1 MEAAAASAEEI
12 LGNQCQVCGD
22 VACAINHRALTC
34 HSCRM
39 FFKRHADK
47 FWRLKCRK
55 AGNCPIDRQTR
66 AACQWCRLQRCLS
79 VGMRLN
85 RLTEARPRKVYRANC
100 RILLDGFISEQL
112 AKFPSSSSSEDDPN
126 SSTFS
131 SSSSSSSSSSPPL
144 HLFCP
149 LLELSPTEASL
160 IAEVDAAIAA
170 SFVEEN
176 RLPVTGSRT
185 SSIDVLNMLSLYAR
199 QIVRFCKSIAAFRLL
214 PKDDQL
220 TILKPFYFEI
230 MVIRI
235 SYHYDEQRHAF
246 PLVNSERA
254 DSVFYVYM
262 RQERMATVRGGGKG
276 STYKN
281 KNGSIRGR
289 RHQRR
294 FVRALHEEMEGDLR
308 VRNLLI
314 ALALFKSR
322 DHFVGAGSREFVRY
336 QYRLYTRLLRR
347 HLEVRTGSAQLAEE
361 RFIALTSLNS
371 DFAVMRDKVL
381 AYVKSVDINQVTDLV
396 AEIFDM
402 NHLSFDTL
410 INFLK
415 RLCNFCS
422 GTRTGDTVN
431 RFDSKNVTIAE
442 FGIVGK

>member
-1 MEAAAASAEEI
+1 M
-12 LGNQCQVCGD
+12 LK
-22 VACAINHRALTC
+22 
-34 HSCRM
+34 
-39 FFKRHADK
+39 FFYFY
-47 FWRLKCRK
+47 FWQRLKCRK
-55 AGNCPIDRQTR
+55 AGTCPIDRQTR

-100 RILLDGFISEQL
+100 RILLDNFISEQL
-112 AKFPSSSSSEDDPN
+112 AKFPSSSSSEDGPLVFY
-126 SSTFS
+126 SPASSTSTFS
-131 SSSSSSSSSSPPL
+131 STSTLTSSSYFQNELPQQTPPQPQSPPPPPPL
-144 HLFCP
+144 HLFDP

-246 PLVNSERA
+246 PLVNSELA

-276 STYKN
+276 STYKY

-402 NHLSFDTL
+402 
-410 INFLK
+410 K
-415 RLCNFCS
+415 
-422 GTRTGDTVN
+422 
-431 RFDSKNVTIAE
+431 
-442 FGIVGK
+442 